1 MFRAGSGSAWGGGD
15 PKVDIDEWIL
25 YCTKKD
31 VMSQNRGGDAG
42 KGWSAYS
49 TCLYLDIHLCSM
61 TKVKTQNLLEMM
73 EKVDWPGREFS
84 RWRRRG
90 KIPTR
95 GSTPIQPLRK
105 WSKHRTDLET
115 TKIEVSWFFHFI
127 TSAETDDK
135 LSHTL
140 RSTLKVGFGQAR
152 ACHLVL
158 NPLHLKKLNFRKKS
172 NIFTLTQ
179 LAALKLSNPKRSL

>member
-1 MFRAGSGSAWGGGD
+1 
-15 PKVDIDEWIL
+15 
-25 YCTKKD
+25 
-31 VMSQNRGGDAG
+31 
-42 KGWSAYS
+42 
-49 TCLYLDIHLCSM
+49 
-61 TKVKTQNLLEMM
+61 MM
-73 EKVDWPGREFS
+73 EKNDWPGREFS

-90 KIPTR
+90 KIPKR

-158 NPLHLKKLNFRKKS
+158 NPLHLKKLNFGR
-172 NIFTLTQ
+172 NQIFSPWPNWLHWNCQTQ
-179 LAALKLSNPKRSL
+179 SAVYRVSIPALHSSQAVQRENGLRALSSLHANWLPS